1 MSKRLIHSL
10 AAAFL
15 ALALFPPFP
24 AAAQPLPQDPP
35 PSPEVGSFVP
45 GELVVGFDFNL
56 PAAEAQS
63 QASALAEAVG
73 AQVAAVTMGAALLS
87 FDEQADVLA
96 TADRLSQ
103 QPGVRFAE
111 PNFIYA
117 LPADVEAQPIEE
129 MSDVPFRTPEGEQLR
144 SVETLKSLR
153 TLVRKGGRT
162 LAVPTYPNDSSSY
175 VLWGHWLIGA
185 ALTWPDQKVSPMV
198 CVVDTGVDVNHPELK
213 GRALNGY
220 DYVNDDKI
228 ANDDNGHGT
237 HVAGIISARTNNQ
250 QGVWGLS
257 NGKVLAVKVLG
268 AQGFGTSFNIAQGI
282 TYCANSPA
290 RIINLSLGGSP
301 SSLQFNALNYAINT
315 KGKLVVAAAGNSST
329 SLTANAYPAA
339 YAKDAVLG
347 GGLLSVGAAR
357 QNAVTVD
364 VNGDNVITP
373 STETFTRCSSNFSNY
388 GSWVEIIAPGDSIY
402 STLPTS
408 YPFYRST
415 FNGLDSYADTISGTS
430 MAAPYVSAV
439 AARVWGTAAFST
451 PADLAAHLVATG
463 RPLNIAVD
471 PTVTSVT
478 DGYQTTGYAGSGP
491 YCWPGNITPYGA
503 AQDTSAATY
512 LDMAA
517 AMNRA
522 AVSFWVSDAQT
533 GLPLTGAVVRVIS
546 GGKVIDTSRVES
558 LVNRQVDLI
567 NIPGSTPFETQISAK
582 GYLKGFQT
590 FAETRN
596 LEPGYLYSN
605 LVGGHYAIPSG
616 KYIHLVTTY
625 KDGSDDVNTV
635 LYLPA
640 AAPASVSAAN
650 YGNLYEAPFAFYNRD
665 NLRDGFPLTSTTVVN
680 KSKNPYYPGEY
691 YLLVNA
697 SGTVMNTVRPTVRV
711 FFNGKIIQSVAHTG
725 TCANTN
731 TAWRPG
737 RLVNSPSGVQFLSDN
752 LCGGAELNPY

>member
-10 AAAFL
+10 AAALL
-15 ALALFPPFP
+15 ALALFPLGP
-24 AAAQPLPQDPP
+24 ASAQPQLQDLPPNPQGAD
-35 PSPEVGSFVP
+35 FVP
-45 GELVVGFDFNL
+45 GELVVGFDVNL
-56 PAAEAQS
+56 PPVHSHS
-63 QASALAEAVG
+63 QASALADSVG

-87 FDEQADVLA
+87 FDVQADVLA
-96 TADRLSQ
+96 MADVLSQ

-111 PNFIYA
+111 PNYIYS
-117 LPADVEAQPIEE
+117 LPTDVEAQPIAE
-129 MSDVPFRTPEGEQLR
+129 MSEVPFRTPEGEQLR

-162 LAVPTYPNDSSSY
+162 LAIPTYPNDPESFY
-175 VLWGHWLIGA
+175 LWGHWLIGA
-185 ALTWPDQKVSPMV
+185 NLTWPDKKISPMV

-213 GRALNGY
+213 GRAVNGY

-237 HVAGIISARTNNQ
+237 HVAGIIAARANNQ

-282 TYCANSPA
+282 IHCADSPA
-290 RIINLSLGGSP
+290 RIINLSLGGPS
-301 SSLQFNALNYAINT
+301 SSLQFNALDYAINT

-329 SLTANAYPAA
+329 SLISNAYPAA

-347 GGLLSVGAAR
+347 AGLLSVGAAR
-357 QNAVTVD
+357 QNSVTVD
-364 VNGDNVITP
+364 VNGDDIITP
-373 STETFTRCSSNFSNY
+373 STETFTRCAANFTNY
-388 GSWVEIIAPGDSIY
+388 GSWVEIIAPGESIY

-415 FNGLDSYADTISGTS
+415 FNGLDRYADYISGTS

-439 AARVWGTAAFST
+439 AARVWGTAVFNT
-451 PADLAAHLVATG
+451 PADLADHLVAAG

-478 DGYQTTGYAGSGP
+478 NGYNTTGYAGSAP
-491 YCWPGNITPYGA
+491 YCWPGNIAPYGA
-503 AQDTSAATY
+503 AQDNSAARY

-522 AVSFWVSDAQT
+522 GVTFRITDAQT
-533 GLPLTGAVVRVIS
+533 GLPLTGAVVRVLVS
-546 GGKVIDTSRVES
+546 GKVIDTSRVES
-558 LVNRQVDLI
+558 PINSEVDLI
-567 NIPGSTPFETQISAK
+567 NIPGFVYFETQISAK
-582 GYLKGFQT
+582 GYLKGVQT
-590 FAETRN
+590 FAESRK
-596 LEPGYLYSN
+596 LESGYLYSN
-605 LVGGHYAIPSG
+605 LTGGHYAIPSG
-616 KYIHLVTTY
+616 KYINLVTTY
-625 KDGSDDVNTV
+625 KDGSSDVDTV

-640 AAPASVSAAN
+640 AAPAAVSAAN
-650 YGNLYEAPFAFYNRD
+650 FGNLYEFPFAFYNRD

-680 KSKNPYYPGEY
+680 NGKNPYYSGEY
-691 YLLVNA
+691 YFLVNA
-697 SGTVMNTVRPTVRV
+697 AGTVMNSVRPTVRV
-711 FFNGKIIQSVAHTG
+711 FFNGKMIQSIAHTG
-725 TCANTN
+725 TCSSTD

-737 RLVNSPSGVQFLSDN
+737 RLVSSSSGVQFLPDN